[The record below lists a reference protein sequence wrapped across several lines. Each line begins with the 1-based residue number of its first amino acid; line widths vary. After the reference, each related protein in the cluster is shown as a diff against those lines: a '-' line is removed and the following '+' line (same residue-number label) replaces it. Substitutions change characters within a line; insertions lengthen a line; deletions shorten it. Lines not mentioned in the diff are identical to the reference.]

1 MFSILSR
8 NVLAWKTCMKLMDD
22 LSGYD
27 LEFHSSVRMPLQRS
41 YAINESVFSL
51 RKYGLLQ
58 HHNNPVYCVRGV

>member
-1 MFSILSR
+1 
-8 NVLAWKTCMKLMDD
+8 MKLMDD

-58 HHNNPVYCVRGV
+58 HHNNPVYWVRGV